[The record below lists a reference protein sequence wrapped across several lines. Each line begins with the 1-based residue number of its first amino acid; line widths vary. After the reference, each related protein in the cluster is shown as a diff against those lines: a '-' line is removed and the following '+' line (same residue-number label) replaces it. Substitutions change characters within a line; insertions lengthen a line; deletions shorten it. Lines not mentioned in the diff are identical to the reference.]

1 MRLQENDCRNRG
13 YILDGYPRYHYDCQ
27 NVFLKA
33 VTQPDPDDPDNAEA
47 RKEYEPEEAD
57 EENPVKVFPE
67 EWFKPN
73 EAMFP
78 SSVILLQQDDSFL
91 VDRVKN
97 LDEEVVAGTHY
108 NLADMKRRLKKYRN
122 VNESKVAEK
131 NVLDFFNNAK
141 WTEVSYAK
149 DPKDE
154 EKPAE
159 RKDTEHNCAVPVF
172 KRDAAE
178 DAANVWEACKIF
190 IERVSVL

>member
-13 YILDGYPRYHYDCQ
+13 YILDGYPRNHYDCQ

-73 EAMFP
+73 EAIFP

-108 NLADMKRRLKKYRN
+108 NLADMKRRLKTGTAQLCSVSLRSAGFSSSFGSLAYETSVHLALLKKSRT
-122 VNESKVAEK
+122 
-131 NVLDFFNNAK
+131 FFSA
-141 WTEVSYAK
+141 TFDSLTLRYF
-149 DPKDE
+149 
-154 EKPAE
+154 
-159 RKDTEHNCAVPVF
+159 F
-172 KRDAAE
+172 KRR
-178 DAANVWEACKIF
+178 F
-190 IERVSVL
+190 ISAKL